1 VDKRYIS
8 PGDLLR
14 DAYELGWRVFDSGY
28 RPDYLIGIWRGGTPI
43 AIAIHELLHILGVNP
58 DHLAI
63 RTVSYTAIG
72 RREQQVRVDGLE
84 YLAARLQAGDRLLL
98 VDDVHDTGLTLQ
110 QVIEEL
116 GRACGSGTPDI
127 RVATP
132 WYKPGNNRTGRV
144 PDYYLHRCDEWLV
157 FPHELSGLTPAELE
171 KHKPELAQLLDRL
184 SPHLDFC

>member
-84 YLAARLQAGDRLLL
+84 YLAGRLQAGDRLLL

-110 QVIEEL
+110 QVIE
-116 GRACGSGTPDI
+116 D
-127 RVATP
+127 
-132 WYKPGNNRTGRV
+132 KPGNNRTGRV

-171 KHKPELAQLLDRL
+171 KHKRNWLSCWIG
-184 SPHLDFC
+184 SPHTWISADCYFSHN

>member
-72 RREQQVRVDGLE
+72 RRAG
-84 YLAARLQAGDRLLL
+84 AAGAGR
-98 VDDVHDTGLTLQ
+98 
-110 QVIEEL
+110 
-116 GRACGSGTPDI
+116 
-127 RVATP
+127 
-132 WYKPGNNRTGRV
+132 WPGIFRGPFTGR
-144 PDYYLHRCDEWLV
+144 
-157 FPHELSGLTPAELE
+157 GPAV
-171 KHKPELAQLLDRL
+171 AGG
-184 SPHLDFC
+184 